1 MEDGQ
6 ERRENHKNNKKT
18 AERSEVRSRRRDFT
32 SLKTQG
38 RRRVVTVVRLR
49 HPSIL
54 TERSVGIKCRL
65 IRKTRRAAATD
76 EV

>member
-1 MEDGQ
+1 MARKPQKQQKNSREVRGQ
-6 ERRENHKNNKKT
+6 EEE
-18 AERSEVRSRRRDFT
+18 ADFT

-38 RRRVVTVVRLR
+38 RRRVVTLVRLR